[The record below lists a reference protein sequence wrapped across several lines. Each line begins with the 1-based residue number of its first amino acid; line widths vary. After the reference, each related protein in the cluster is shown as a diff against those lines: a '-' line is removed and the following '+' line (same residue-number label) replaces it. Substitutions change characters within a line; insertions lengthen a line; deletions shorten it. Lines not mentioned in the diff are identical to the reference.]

1 MMEESQLKTTPLSLK
16 KRKTAYNETQRA
28 EGLLSLLFRLE
39 TGHHSIRKLKHFF
52 QELWHLDP
60 NK

>member
-1 MMEESQLKTTPLSLK
+1 MEESQLKTTPLSLK

-39 TGHHSIRKLKHFF
+39 TGRHSIRKLKHFF